1 MKSPFAFRKAPN
13 HPQEREDG
21 FTILELLVVILIIGI
36 LAAVAIPVFNNQRK
50 KAADA
55 SVRSDIL
62 SVAQNYIG
70 WQATGQSNKDF
81 WAVSGSK
88 TAMIVMDPSASS
100 IIDANN
106 WNISV
111 PDYQARITDKN
122 TVEIVVRTTNREGS
136 FCLAA
141 AGPRSQW
148 NYVPGSG
155 QHIDYDKYLY
165 YDMEAGGVKTMKQL
179 LAINDTGAPL
189 ACQQYVNSYQL
200 AGGV

>member
-1 MKSPFAFRKAPN
+1 MKSPFALRKAPI
-13 HPQEREDG
+13 HSQEREDG

-36 LAAVAIPVFNNQRK
+36 LTAVAIPVFSIQRK

-55 SVRSDIL
+55 TVRSDIL

-70 WQATGQSNKDF
+70 WQATGKSNKDF
-81 WAVSGSK
+81 WSASGSK

-111 PDYQARITDKN
+111 PDYQAKITDKN
-122 TVEIVVRTTNREGS
+122 TVEIVVRQTNNEGS

-141 AGPRSQW
+141 TGPRSQW
-148 NYVPGSG
+148 NYVPGSA
-155 QHIDYDKYLY
+155 QHINYDKYLY

-179 LAINDTGAPL
+179 LALNASGISL
-189 ACQQYVNSYQL
+189 ACQEYVKAYQL

>member
-1 MKSPFAFRKAPN
+1 MKSPYTFRKAPIYS
-13 HPQEREDG
+13 HEREEG
-21 FTILELLVVILIIGI
+21 FTILELLVVILVIGI
-36 LAAVAIPVFNNQRK
+36 LTAVAIPVFNTQRK

-55 SVRSDIL
+55 TVRSDIM

-70 WQATGQSNKDF
+70 WQASGKSNKDF
-81 WAVSGSK
+81 WAASGSK
-88 TAMIVMDPSASS
+88 TAMIVMDPSAPS

-122 TVEIVVRTTNREGS
+122 TVEVVVRTSNKEGS

-141 AGPRSQW
+141 SGPRSQW
-148 NYVPGSG
+148 NYVPGSA

-179 LAINDTGAPL
+179 MTLNTSGMAL
-189 ACQQYVNSYQL
+189 ACQEYVKAYQL
-200 AGGV
+200 AGGA